1 MTASVLRS
9 GDAKA
14 KFGLSFFVTGAVC
27 FDDGDCASRAF
38 VDGEDGLGGVL
49 SFRRA
54 IMLRGVP
61 TTCVVTTLRRWSR
74 RPAGYLT
81 ESSCALSAAP
91 ALAVVLGVLVGT
103 LRLFDAGDLLPC
115 AVAVFGC

>member
-1 MTASVLRS
+1 MTTSVLPS

-14 KFGLSFFVTGAVC
+14 ELGLLFFVTGAVC
-27 FDDGDCASRAF
+27 FDDGDCAFWSF
-38 VDGEDGLGGVL
+38 VDGEDGFGGVL
-49 SFRRA
+49 SFRHA
-54 IMLRGVP
+54 VMLGGVP

-91 ALAVVLGVLVGT
+91 ALAVVFGVLAET
-103 LRLFDAGDLLPC
+103 LRLFAAGDSLPC
-115 AVAVFGC
+115 AMTVFGC